1 MTPRLR
7 QCGNPD
13 CPICRWND
21 DEHMN
26 SGHVEDDESLSSLLV
41 GAAAIVIWIV
51 AFLIVLPVLA

>member
-21 DEHMN
+21 DEHHD
-26 SGHVEDDESLSSLLV
+26 SGHPDDSIASLLV
-41 GAAAIVIWIV
+41 GLAAVVIWFV
-51 AFLIVLPVLA
+51 AMLLVLPVLA